1 MLGAAPLKRNPP
13 DTASMN
19 RLLAYFLRGL
29 VLTVPT
35 ALTVY
40 VGYRAFVAIDSWL
53 GIAIPGVGFVVTV
66 ALITLVGFLGSNLI
80 SLTLVTWF
88 ENALNK
94 LPLVRLVYASTKDLI
109 NAFVGEKRRF
119 NKPVLVA
126 MTADGAM
133 RGLGFITQESF
144 TSLDVNDSVVVYFPQ
159 SYAFAGWTFVVP
171 SSRVT
176 RLDVGSSDFMAFV
189 VSGGVTDMPS
199 SRTQSPEA

>member
-1 MLGAAPLKRNPP
+1 MLGAAPLKTKPP
-13 DTASMN
+13 ATATMN

-35 ALTVY
+35 ALTAY

-66 ALITLVGFLGSNLI
+66 ALITVVGFLGSNLI

-126 MTADGAM
+126 MTPDGAI

-199 SRTQSPEA
+199 SRTHSPEA